1 MKKIVYL
8 LSLGMIMLSSCQEF
22 DYGDLPTP
30 IDEEAIRNATLA
42 LGVNIDTSHDWS
54 TTESGSITI
63 TADADLEDIVKVQI
77 LTESPFFNANANV
90 LTEVKATK
98 GETVTLQYDAPKTH
112 TRLIAAC
119 VSSKGDYFIKGF
131 DVGTEELAF
140 SKSTRATIG
149 EDASI

>member
-77 LTESPFFNANANV
+77 LTELMNARV
-90 LTEVKATK
+90 
-98 GETVTLQYDAPKTH
+98 
-112 TRLIAAC
+112 
-119 VSSKGDYFIKGF
+119 FM
-131 DVGTEELAF
+131 
-140 SKSTRATIG
+140 
-149 EDASI
+149 